1 MARLNALQKTAFA
14 DFHEGYLSRYIAL
27 ADTKAGVALTI
38 NAGLLGFMATR
49 SEWWSAAKAD
59 TVVLALLLANG
70 LVPIAAG
77 AWSLWTIMPR
87 RSKSSE
93 GLIFWRSVRSHP
105 SENAYISAV
114 EAVTPAA
121 LARERLSHSWAL
133 AGVAEKKYDH
143 LFWSLLLTAAAVLI
157 TVGHLLFSTLSE
169 PAQKPTM
176 IRPDGKAA
184 AAPSRRPAPSQ
195 STPPQTKPAL
205 EITKGAIAADKVRK
219 AQ

>member
-1 MARLNALQKTAFA
+1 MARVNSPQKTAFA

-59 TVVLALLLANG
+59 TFVLALLLANG

-93 GLIFWRSVRSHP
+93 GLIFWRSVRAHP
-105 SENAYISAV
+105 CENAYISAV

-143 LFWSLLLTAAAVLI
+143 LFWSLILTAAAVLI

-169 PAQKPTM
+169 PAQKPTT
-176 IRPDGKAA
+176 ITPAAKAT
-184 AAPSRRPAPSQ
+184 AAPSRQPVRSQ
-195 STPPQTKPAL
+195 STPPQSDPAV
-205 EITKGAIAADKVRK
+205 EGTKGDSSADKMSN